1 MHTTAGIERQVEF
14 VLEARADYICYVDE
28 HGPRSP
34 GARARRKSLLRA
46 EKKLLDMTRKII
58 ANPDWKRRSL
68 SAFLF
73 VMSSR
78 DAGRVRYLIGMW
90 TEICVRFAS
99 KRC

>member
-46 EKKLLDMTRKII
+46 EKKLLDMTIEVFRPKD
-58 ANPDWKRRSL
+58 NR
-68 SAFLF
+68 
-73 VMSSR
+73 
-78 DAGRVRYLIGMW
+78 
-90 TEICVRFAS
+90 
-99 KRC
+99 